1 MLGPSPSDRTPE
13 SHTSP
18 RYCINGGAISAPTVT
33 NVDVPYEDLIEL
45 RGKRLSL
52 EECVDRITFMGA
64 GPEGVQGDVMTFDIF
79 PNRPDLYSV
88 EGIARG
94 LRGFLGL
101 EAGLAVYPVKA
112 ASLDFIVDSSV
123 SNVRPFAVGG
133 IIRGLDLDD
142 DLLRSIVDLQ
152 EKLHASVGRKRR
164 KVAIGIHN
172 LDRVSPPFT
181 YKAVRPR
188 EVRFTPLGLAQEMDL
203 SEILA
208 KHEKGREFA
217 HLVESKPLF
226 PIITDSAGKVLSFP
240 PVING
245 ILTQLTSDTRNL
257 FLDVTGTDLEAVS
270 GCLAILATA
279 LAERGGQIELV
290 RTKYSDKTFAT
301 PDLSPRPHS
310 LDLRRANER
319 LGLSLTPS
327 EAVEFLRRMR
337 HDAHAD
343 GDRIAVSSPAYRLD
357 LLHEVDLAEDLAI
370 AWGYDRYPRD
380 GQVFRQ

>member
-1 MLGPSPSDRTPE
+1 
-13 SHTSP
+13 
-18 RYCINGGAISAPTVT
+18 
-33 NVDVPYEDLIEL
+33 
-45 RGKRLSL
+45 
-52 EECVDRITFMGA
+52 MGA
-64 GPEGVQGDVMTFDIF
+64 GPEGVQDHVMTFDIF

-101 EAGLAVYPVKA
+101 EAGLALYPVKA

-133 IIRGLDLDD
+133 IIRGLGLDD

-164 KVAIGIHN
+164 KVAIGIHD

-208 KHEKGREFA
+208 KHEKGREYA

-279 LAERGGQIELV
+279 LAE
-290 RTKYSDKTFAT
+290 
-301 PDLSPRPHS
+301 
-310 LDLRRANER
+310 
-319 LGLSLTPS
+319 
-327 EAVEFLRRMR
+327 
-337 HDAHAD
+337 
-343 GDRIAVSSPAYRLD
+343 
-357 LLHEVDLAEDLAI
+357 DLAI
-370 AWGYDRYPRD
+370 AWGYDRYPRGLPRHQTIGHALPENEFTD
-380 GQVFRQ
+380 ALRVLLIGYGYQEVMSLTIAPAKDPVETSPRVELINPFGEDLTTLRSSLLPALLNIFRLNKHRELPQRIF

>member
-1 MLGPSPSDRTPE
+1 
-13 SHTSP
+13 
-18 RYCINGGAISAPTVT
+18 
-33 NVDVPYEDLIEL
+33 
-45 RGKRLSL
+45 
-52 EECVDRITFMGA
+52 MGA
-64 GPEGVQGDVMTFDIF
+64 GPEGVQDHVMTFDIF

-101 EAGLAVYPVKA
+101 DARRAVYPVKA
-112 ASLDFIVDSSV
+112 ASLHFISDRSDEGVG
-123 SNVRPFAVGG
+123 PFAVDG
-133 IIRGLDLDD
+133 IVRGLELDD

-217 HLVESKPLF
+217 HLVEPTPLF

-245 ILTQLTSDTRNL
+245 IPTQLTADTRNL

-270 GCLAILATA
+270 GCLAKI
-279 LAERGGQIELV
+279 
-290 RTKYSDKTFAT
+290 
-301 PDLSPRPHS
+301 
-310 LDLRRANER
+310 
-319 LGLSLTPS
+319 
-327 EAVEFLRRMR
+327 
-337 HDAHAD
+337 
-343 GDRIAVSSPAYRLD
+343 
-357 LLHEVDLAEDLAI
+357 
-370 AWGYDRYPRD
+370 
-380 GQVFRQ
+380 